1 MSFRIGPGSPQD
13 IWCQWLLN
21 RRFGGDQ
28 AALHAALTDHLYP
41 WRDNVLKHANLQPGD
56 TLLDV
61 GCGDGLIAFGALERV
76 ETSQVIFSDVSTD
89 VLEYAQ
95 SLAQQ
100 MKVLS
105 RCRFVLAPADDL
117 SQIDASSMDAV
128 TTRSVLIYVSAKQQ
142 AFNEFHRVLKPRGRL
157 SIFEPIGR
165 YAHPEPASTFAGY
178 GIGPVVEIAQ
188 KLKALYD
195 RIQPPEVD
203 PMIDFDERDL
213 VVFAERAGFQEIH
226 VELQI
231 DVSSTM
237 EKTTWERFLHSA
249 SNPKVP
255 TLDEAMQQ
263 ALAPEEA
270 NTFTA
275 HLRPLVEQGH
285 GTRKSALAY
294 LWATK

>member
-142 AFNEFHRVLKPRGRL
+142 AFNEFYRVLKPRGRL

-203 PMIDFDERDL
+203 PMIDFDGSAFCIVRATPKCPPLTRPCSKLLRLRKPILSPRICARSSSKDMGPENPLWLIFGPPNDARSRRFPRICARD
-213 VVFAERAGFQEIH
+213 ARTAK
-226 VELQI
+226 
-231 DVSSTM
+231 
-237 EKTTWERFLHSA
+237 EKR
-249 SNPKVP
+249 
-255 TLDEAMQQ
+255 
-263 ALAPEEA
+263 
-270 NTFTA
+270 
-275 HLRPLVEQGH
+275 
-285 GTRKSALAY
+285 RKPA
-294 LWATK
+294 